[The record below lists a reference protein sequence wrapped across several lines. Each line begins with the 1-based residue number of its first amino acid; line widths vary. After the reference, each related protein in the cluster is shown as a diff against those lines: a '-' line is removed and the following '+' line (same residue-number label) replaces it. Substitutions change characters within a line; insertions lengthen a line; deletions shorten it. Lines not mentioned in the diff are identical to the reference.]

1 MSESTENP
9 DEKTTDYIAFP
20 DGNFRTLAE
29 IKMDQPVSYIK
40 MKTQFL
46 TDIGKLK
53 TLTQRLISNEFNN
66 QIDTFYTKISDD
78 LKYDDKKPHSLISF
92 KDTRYYL
99 HKIINRTERFLELEA
114 KNPDDA
120 DKWSLNRD
128 SFCTL
133 FHEILSG
140 IDNCLGGNGT
150 RLQSG
155 FTSIENS
162 RDPQKVLLQIRHG
175 LLDYGVKLF
184 LIKERASDKDEFGL
198 GNEVHTHSEL
208 YNLVCEQFGL
218 EPLKDFGHNVNLN
231 NNTGMIDRLEL
242 ILPSLM
248 PEFEIL
254 NKLTDVFYQDL
265 VSSLK
270 KRNKEHWLTRPVSF
284 SEFKNEVI
292 DGIKEDFITPI
303 NLRFKTNDKN
313 RLGLWTIIKTC
324 DDGSYE
330 FSESRERFQVWLID
344 NYLNHTPAANVLTMV
359 GEKNN
364 AHSSRFFSKKDKDK
378 APLFYIGSKD
388 NLYFWIFKSE
398 TPLMQ
403 DASCNLEWDNHQTL
417 TLSHL
422 KTVDFNNLPNEVRF
436 NLFQYALHNSN
447 KPSDFF
453 EFFLDKTASEK
464 WDEMVKSAPQIKEI
478 MLEKT
483 INTLNDD
490 AAGSTGFLPHLPA
503 GSLKGHASNFFNNLL
518 HRAFKLKQAG
528 IIDFLLKH
536 SLHKCST
543 RFIKAEFQKV
553 LFSTLQFDSEK
564 FTMLCKHPVVDFTS
578 KNEQGQTLLMIA
590 AKYGKTEHLKLFLT
604 KKGIKVNLQDKSGFT
619 ALSLA
624 AAYGQIE
631 CLMALLTR
639 DDIKL
644 NIETNDGW
652 TAVKLAARYG
662 QTDCLKALLKQQ
674 KINVDL
680 RIKNSWTPL
689 MAAARGGHGD
699 CVKALLDHDASS
711 INEQNKEGYTALMLA
726 VIEGDERCVSLLFQ
740 KSDSGINTTNKNDN
754 TAWIHL
760 RNIFGLT
767 LAMLAAKYGNIY
779 CLKAILEKKI
789 IDVDEVENN
798 GQTALMLAAAFGQ
811 TECLELLLAQ
821 EGIDVNNQE
830 NNLKTAL
837 ILAADHGRTKCLELL
852 LAHQKIDVNCRGK
865 YRVTALMLAAQ
876 LGHTDS
882 LTELLKH
889 KDIKLNARD
898 NRGWSAL
905 MYAAR
910 NGKTD
915 CLLALLEKQG
925 IDANLPDIDGW
936 TPLMSAARNG
946 HGDCVEALLA
956 HDPSSLNARKK
967 DGATALI
974 LAANGGDERCASL
987 LLKQP
992 NIDINTTDNY
1002 GKTAWQYAQS
1012 CNVAQC
1018 QPWQQFQQIL
1028 DAVISGNLTS
1038 LTELLNVAGVLI
1050 HVRNK
1055 QGLTL
1060 AMMAA
1065 KNGQIDCLK
1074 AILAMNVIN
1083 VNERDNTGTT
1093 ALMHAAEY
1101 GQTNCLEELLKEEK
1115 IDPNA
1120 QSNAGWTAL
1129 MHAARNGK
1137 TDCLLALL
1145 KKQGIDAN
1153 LPDINGWTPLMS
1165 AARYGHGD
1173 CVEALLAHDPSSI
1186 NTQKNHGY
1194 TALMLAVFAGES
1206 GCIRCLLS
1214 HPDIK
1219 IDSKVLDLA
1228 KDKID
1233 SESYQLMA
1241 NHKVNHK
1248 PEFS

>member
-99 HKIINRTERFLELEA
+99 HRIINRTERFLELEA

-270 KRNKEHWLTRPVSF
+270 KRNKEHWLTRPVF
-284 SEFKNEVI
+284 SSELEDEI
-292 DGIKEDFITPI
+292 TDGIKVDFITPI

-313 RLGLWTIIKTC
+313 RLGLCTIIKPC

-330 FSESRERFQVWLID
+330 FSKSRERFQVWLID

-378 APLFYIGSKD
+378 DKDKAPLFYIGSKD
-388 NLYFWIFKSE
+388 NLYFWVFKSE

-403 DASCNLEWDNHQTL
+403 DANCNLEWDNHQTL

-464 WDEMVKSAPQIKEI
+464 WDEMVKSDPQIKEI

-578 KNEQGQTLLMIA
+578 KNEQDQTLLMIA
-590 AKYGKTEHLKLFLT
+590 AKYGKTEHLKLFLA

-662 QTDCLKALLKQQ
+662 QTDCLKVLLKQQ

-1153 LPDINGWTPLMS
+1153 LPDIDGWTPLMS

-1173 CVEALLAHDPSSI
+1173 CVEALLVHDPSSI

-1228 KDKID
+1228 KQKND
-1233 SESYQLMA
+1233 SESYQLM
-1241 NHKVNHK
+1241 VNHK
-1248 PEFS
+1248 PESS

>member
-1 MSESTENP
+1 MSESTQNL
-9 DEKTTDYIAFP
+9 DEEINDYVAFP
-20 DGNFRTLAE
+20 NGDVRTLAE
-29 IKMDQPVSYIK
+29 IKRDQPVSYIK

-53 TLTQRLISNEFNN
+53 TLTQRLISNEYNN

-78 LKYDDKKPHSLISF
+78 LKYDDKKPHSLITF

-99 HKIINRTERFLELEA
+99 HKIIHRTERFLELEA

-175 LLDYGVKLF
+175 LLDYGIKLF

-208 YNLVCEQFGL
+208 YNLICEQFGL
-218 EPLKDFGHNVNLN
+218 EPLKDFGHHVNLN
-231 NNTGMIDRLEL
+231 NNPGMIDRLEI

-284 SEFKNEVI
+284 SEFKNEVT

-303 NLRFKTNDKN
+303 NLRFKTNNKN
-313 RLGLWTIIKTC
+313 RLDLWTIIKPC

-344 NYLNHTPAANVLTMV
+344 NYLNHTPTANVLTMV
-359 GEKNN
+359 GKKND
-364 AHSSRFFSKKDKDK
+364 AASSRFFSKKDKDK
-378 APLFYIGSKD
+378 DKDKAPPSYIGSKD
-388 NLYFWIFKSE
+388 NLYFWVFKTE

-403 DASCNLEWDNHQTL
+403 GGNCSLDWDNHQTL
-417 TLSHL
+417 TLSYL
-422 KTVDFNNLPNEVRF
+422 KTVDFNNFPNEVRF
-436 NLFQYALHNSN
+436 NLFQYALNN
-447 KPSDFF
+447 TIKPGDFL

-464 WDEMVKSAPQIKEI
+464 WDEMVKSDPQIKEI
-478 MLEKT
+478 MLEKI

-503 GSLKGHASNFFNNLL
+503 GSLKGHTSNFFTDLL

-528 IIDFLLKH
+528 IVDFLLKH
-536 SLHKCST
+536 GLHKCST
-543 RFIKAEFQKV
+543 KFIKAEFQKV
-553 LFSTLQFDSEK
+553 VFSTLQFDSEK
-564 FTMLCKHPVVDFTS
+564 FEMLCKHPVIDFTS

-604 KKGIKVNLQDKSGFT
+604 KKGIKVNLQDKSGNT

-624 AAYGQIE
+624 AENGQIQ
-631 CLMALLTR
+631 CLMALLTH

-644 NIETNDGW
+644 NMETNDGW
-652 TAVKLAARYG
+652 TALKLAARYG
-662 QTDCLKALLKQQ
+662 RTDCLKVLLKQQ

-711 INEQNKEGYTALMLA
+711 INEQNKEGYTALMMA
-726 VIEGDERCVSLLFQ
+726 VIAGDERCVSLLFQ

-821 EGIDVNNQE
+821 EGIDVNKQE
-830 NNLKTAL
+830 NKLKTAL

-852 LAHQKIDVNCRGK
+852 LAHQKIDVNFRGK
-865 YRVTALMLAAQ
+865 HRATALMLAAQ

-882 LTELLKH
+882 LIELLKH
-889 KDIKLNARD
+889 KDIKVNARGST
-898 NRGWSAL
+898 GWTAL

-956 HDPSSLNARKK
+956 HDPSSLNAQKK

-992 NIDINTTDNY
+992 NIDINITDNY

-1050 HVRNK
+1050 HVLNK

-1074 AILAMNVIN
+1074 AILATNVIN
-1083 VNERDNTGTT
+1083 VNERDNIGKT
-1093 ALMHAAEY
+1093 ALMHAAEN
-1101 GQTNCLEELLKEEK
+1101 GQTKCLEELLKQEK

-1120 QSNAGWTAL
+1120 QCNAGWTAIV
-1129 MHAARNGK
+1129 HAARYGR
-1137 TDCLLALL
+1137 TDCLKALL
-1145 KKQGIDAN
+1145 KQPGIKAN
-1153 LPDINGWTPLMS
+1153 LTDKDGWTPLMS
-1165 AARYGHGD
+1165 SARNGYVD
-1173 CVEALLAHDPSSI
+1173 CVKLLVEQGEPSI
-1186 NTQKNHGY
+1186 NAQKNDGY

-1206 GCIRCLLS
+1206 GCIRCLLL

-1228 KDKID
+1228 KQKND
-1233 SESYQLMA
+1233 SESYQLL
-1241 NHKVNHK
+1241 VTHK
-1248 PEFS
+1248 PESS